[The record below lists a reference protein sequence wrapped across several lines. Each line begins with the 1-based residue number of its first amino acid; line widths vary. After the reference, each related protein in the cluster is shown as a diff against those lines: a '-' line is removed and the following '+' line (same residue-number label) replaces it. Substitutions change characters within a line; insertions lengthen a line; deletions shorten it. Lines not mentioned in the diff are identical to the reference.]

1 MPETLQ
7 SFKAELFKA
16 MAHPTRVRI
25 LELLLLGEMSVT
37 ELQVALAAE
46 GSTVSQQ
53 LAVLRTRD
61 LVATRKDGNVIYY
74 RIRHQQVG
82 ALLDVARRMFDEQ
95 VLQLRSLTDQD
106 GAAPLMAR
114 AATKR
119 RRAVRSA

>member
-7 SFKAELFKA
+7 SFKSELFKA
-16 MAHPTRVRI
+16 LAHPTRIRI
-25 LELLLLGEMSVT
+25 LELLRQGERSVT

-61 LVATRKDGNVIYY
+61 LVATRKDGNLIYY
-74 RIRHQQVG
+74 RIRHRHVWL
-82 ALLDVARRMFDEQ
+82 LLDIARRMFDEQ
-95 VLQLRSLTDQD
+95 VTQLSSLAEQEKS
-106 GAAPLMAR
+106 AESVAR

-119 RRAVRSA
+119 RRVARPG